1 MQCPKM
7 HLGEFLVYIF
17 HAWKLEYKQPSK
29 AKTILREALE
39 VMITCHITFTNGL
52 KAQHFNEYFDK
63 ISSNATLVEFKPTTA
78 ADRSRAVREA
88 VVGCGELLGP
98 GGANI
103 PKLEMVKW
111 LVHARVRPQWALVYQ
126 ILSQSGAFGV

>member
-17 HAWKLEYKQPSK
+17 HAWKLEYKQLSK

-39 VMITCHITFTNGL
+39 VMISCHITFTNGL
-52 KAQHFNEYFDK
+52 KAHHFNEFYDK
-63 ISSNATLVEFKPTTA
+63 IGSNETLVEFKPTTV
-78 ADRSRAVREA
+78 ADRSCAVREA
-88 VVGCGELLGP
+88 VVWCGELLGP

-126 ILSQSGAFGV
+126 ILSRSGAFRV